1 MTRLALILALASCAP
16 VYSAVTKRCPT
27 TTMLLGDFTVTAAAL
42 ATSVLAYNA
51 GHLARAGI
59 AAGVGMTI
67 AIGANLAETT
77 CAL

>member
-1 MTRLALILALASCAP
+1 
-16 VYSAVTKRCPT
+16 
-27 TTMLLGDFTVTAAAL
+27 MLLGDFTVTAAAL

-77 CAL
+77 CAR